1 MYSNAAV
8 VQAWFLDQQHQ
19 HFLGIL
25 KSRPRRTESES
36 LGVGLNLLS
45 QQALEVILVHD
56 QV

>member
-8 VQAWFLDQQHQ
+8 VQAWFLDQQHP

-25 KSRPRRTESES
+25 KPRPRRTESES

-45 QQALEVILVHD
+45 LQALEVILVRD